1 MVLNKTLLEQNR
13 LAFEQNSALEFNSYD
28 IDNFVVLVGAEN
40 SLFILDIL
48 QTIKDVSV
56 QDQQHL
62 DDNGNIRNVLTIN
75 TYVADLMFSELFN
88 PLLSSSS
95 ESYYS
100 IFSGLTEYRESQD
113 SDYSR
118 EIANIRTESVH
129 INSPSIPIDSHR
141 SGGGGQSSGSRMI
154 SIFHIN
160 PSQSEQPSLEE
171 VHTRIQEQSSLD
183 KWRQEM
189 TRNWCERIQLIFS
202 NQNPYYQPLPSWFD
216 VPTRP
221 TNPSDLERW
230 EKDNIMRRFWT
241 TRLNGGYLQTDIVIR
256 DSPYDS
262 HPGHTYDHLN
272 HTWESSEEYDWFNEG
287 YKDLAEEY
295 APINVSKDVWA
306 QDDFNLELLFKD

>member
-1 MVLNKTLLEQNR
+1 LVLNKTLLEQNR

-183 KWRQEM
+183 K
-189 TRNWCERIQLIFS
+189 
-202 NQNPYYQPLPSWFD
+202 
-216 VPTRP
+216 
-221 TNPSDLERW
+221 
-230 EKDNIMRRFWT
+230 
-241 TRLNGGYLQTDIVIR
+241 
-256 DSPYDS
+256 
-262 HPGHTYDHLN
+262 
-272 HTWESSEEYDWFNEG
+272 
-287 YKDLAEEY
+287 
-295 APINVSKDVWA
+295 
-306 QDDFNLELLFKD
+306 